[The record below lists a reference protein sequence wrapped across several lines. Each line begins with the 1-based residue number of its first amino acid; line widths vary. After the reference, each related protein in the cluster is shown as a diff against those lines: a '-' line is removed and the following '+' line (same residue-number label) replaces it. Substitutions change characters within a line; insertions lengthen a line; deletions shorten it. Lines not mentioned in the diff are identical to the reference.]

1 MKLKL
6 ILSSL
11 ILLVLFYNG
20 YSQNSLNNLEATDGK
35 GLVPNSFR
43 TIPAASKIALGG
55 GLGPAFIVEGSSGL
69 TFNFFAEIKTESFSL
84 LPQVNYWKAGDQNN
98 FEVAGLLR
106 LKFKTP
112 TVIPYVDGGIG
123 VNFLTQKILGVSE
136 NLTKVGLDL
145 GGGVEFPGIGPTF
158 SLYVDGK
165 YKIIISDPNI
175 SGYFLTGGIKF
186 DM

>member
-11 ILLVLFYNG
+11 IILILFSTG
-20 YSQNSLNNLEATDGK
+20 YSQNRLNNVEGTDLMVSK
-35 GLVPNSFR
+35 SFS
-43 TIPAASKIALGG
+43 TLPPSSKIALGG
-55 GLGPAFIVEGSSGL
+55 GFGPSFIVQGSTGL
-69 TFNFFAEIKTESFSL
+69 TINFFAEIKTESFSL

-98 FEVAGLLR
+98 FEVAGLMR
-106 LKFKTP
+106 LKFKT
-112 TVIPYVDGGIG
+112 TSLLPYVDGGIG

-145 GGGVEFPGIGPTF
+145 GGGIEFPGIGPTI

-165 YKIIISDPNI
+165 YKIIISEPNI

>member
-1 MKLKL
+1 MRLKIFLTPIL
-6 ILSSL
+6 I
-11 ILLVLFYNG
+11 IALFVSAF
-20 YSQNSLNNLEATDGK
+20 SQDNLKVNENNFTLTGLN
-35 GLVPNSFR
+35 
-43 TIPAASKIALGG
+43 AAPVSHISLGG
-55 GLGPAFIVEGSSGL
+55 GLGPAFIVDGSSGL

-145 GGGVEFPGIGPTF
+145 GGGVEFPGIGPAF

>member
-1 MKLKL
+1 MIPRIIVSFL
-6 ILSSL
+6 I
-11 ILLVLFYNG
+11 ILVSFTQG
-20 YSQNSLNNLEATDGK
+20 YSQNSFEDITVSKESTVSNTFGK
-35 GLVPNSFR
+35 
-43 TIPAASKIALGG
+43 IPASSKIGLGG
-55 GLGPAFIVEGSSGL
+55 GLGPAFIVQGSTGL

-106 LKFKTP
+106 LKFKTSN
-112 TVIPYVDGGIG
+112 IEPYVDGGIG
-123 VNFLTQKILGVSE
+123 VNFLTQKLSSVSE
-136 NLTKVGLDL
+136 SYTKVGLDL

-175 SGYFLTGGIKF
+175 SGYFITGGIKF
-186 DM
+186 DI

>member
-6 ILSSL
+6 FLSSL
-11 ILLVLFYNG
+11 FILVLFYNG
-20 YSQNSLNNLEATDGK
+20 YTQSTLINFETNGISNKVSNSYSK
-35 GLVPNSFR
+35 VPAS
-43 TIPAASKIALGG
+43 SKIGLGG
-55 GLGPAFIVEGSSGL
+55 GLGPAFIVQGSTGL

-98 FEVAGLLR
+98 FEIAGLLR
-106 LKFKTP
+106 LKFKTA
-112 TVIPYVDGGIG
+112 TVEPYVDGGIG
-123 VNFLTQKILGVSE
+123 VNFLTQKITSVSE
-136 NLTKVGLDL
+136 SFTKVGLDL
-145 GGGVEFPGIGPTF
+145 GGGVEFPGIGPTM

-175 SGYFLTGGIKF
+175 SGYFITGGIKF

>member
-6 ILSSL
+6 FLSSL

-20 YSQNSLNNLEATDGK
+20 YSQNSLNNLQTTNESVS
-35 GLVPNSFR
+35 VPKSFR
-43 TIPAASKIALGG
+43 TIPATSKIALGG

-69 TFNFFAEIKTESFSL
+69 NINFFAELKTESFSL
-84 LPQVNYWKAGDQNN
+84 VPQVNYWKAGDQNN
-98 FEVAGLLR
+98 FEVAGLMR

-158 SLYVDGK
+158 SLFIDGK
-165 YKIIISDPNI
+165 YKIIISEPNV